1 MSTVESGS
9 LLEPHS
15 YCSCYLCIL
24 PSQLHAIS
32 SKPAVHVQAYWPFHK
47 TACNRNE
54 FADSVEDVEPKFASW
69 MRSHGKLAVLKD
81 DEIERLER
89 ANAAC
94 AGLDR
99 AEVMDSMYNRLD
111 PKPKGITLAACTR
124 MPHQRPLA

>member
-1 MSTVESGS
+1 MFTVEAGS
-9 LLEPHS
+9 LLELHP
-15 YCSCYLCIL
+15 YCRCYLCTL

-32 SKPAVHVQAYWPFHK
+32 SMPYRPAVHVQAYWPFHK

-81 DEIERLER
+81 DEIDRLER

-94 AGLDR
+94 AGLNR
-99 AEVMDSMYNRLD
+99 AEVMDSMYNRLN
-111 PKPKGITLAACTR
+111 PKPKGITLAACIR
-124 MPHQRPLA
+124 IQHH